1 MNFSAWSIRNP
12 IAPILGFIILLVLGL
27 QSFFTL
33 PITKFPNIDVPV
45 IAISVVQSGA
55 APAELET
62 QVTRKVEDAVA
73 SVSGVKHISSTV
85 NDGQSTTVVEFN
97 MDVPTQSALN
107 DTKDAVDRVRGDL
120 PSEIEAPIVSKIDV
134 EGQAILSYAVSSPG
148 MTMEELSWYVDDTV
162 MRALRSKS
170 GIGRIDRYGGA
181 DREVRVTLDPVKLD
195 SYGITASAVSLLLA
209 RVKLPAT
216 CGAGSLKLLKW
227 VNSLPGSPRTTSPP

>member
-1 MNFSAWSIRNP
+1 MSFRNISAWAIRNP
-12 IAPILGFIILLVLGL
+12 VPPIVLFVALMLAGLV
-27 QSFFTL
+27 SFNRMDINQN
-33 PITKFPNIDVPV
+33 PDVSFPLV
-45 IAISVVQSGA
+45 SVTVSQPGA
-55 APAELET
+55 APSELET

-181 DREVRVTLDPVKLD
+181 DREVRRWDIVDPANPEEIGTAISGRSRRSDRRSCPGAPVQRKYRVAVT
-195 SYGITASAVSLLLA
+195 ACAE
-209 RVKLPAT
+209 R
-216 CGAGSLKLLKW
+216 
-227 VNSLPGSPRTTSPP
+227 PR